1 MIAKEL
7 ISDYITPLK
16 TSHTGDDALA
26 MMGDNHVRHLPIVN
40 EAQLLG
46 LLSEDDIME
55 YDTDEAVGSYIL
67 KMSHPF
73 VHANDHIYDIMR
85 VMNEYRLTLVP
96 VVDAEN
102 IYLGVVT
109 LHDLLKY
116 FAETASFSER
126 GSIVV
131 LSINK
136 HDYTLSQIARIVE
149 SENALI
155 LNAFITSK
163 PDSTALEVT
172 LKINRPNILAIIATF
187 ERFGYEVEASFTE
200 AEYIDSLQENYN
212 ALMYYLNV

>member
-26 MMGDNHVRHLPIVN
+26 MMSDYHVRHLPIVN
-40 EAQLLG
+40 ETQLLG
-46 LLSEDDIME
+46 LLSEDEIME
-55 YDTDEAVGSYIL
+55 YDAEEPVGSYIL
-67 KMSHPF
+67 KLSHPF
-73 VHANDHIYDIMR
+73 VQGADHIYDMMR
-85 VMNEYRLTLVP
+85 VLNEYRLTLVP
-96 VVDAEN
+96 VVDTDN
-102 IYLGVVT
+102 TYLGVVT

-116 FAETASFSER
+116 FAEIASFSER

-136 HDYTLSQIARIVE
+136 HDYSLSQIARIVE

-155 LNAFITSK
+155 LNAFITSQ

-172 LKINRPNILAIIATF
+172 LKINKPNILAIIATF

-200 AEYIDSLQENYN
+200 TEYIDSLQENYN
-212 ALMYYLNV
+212 ALMHYLNV